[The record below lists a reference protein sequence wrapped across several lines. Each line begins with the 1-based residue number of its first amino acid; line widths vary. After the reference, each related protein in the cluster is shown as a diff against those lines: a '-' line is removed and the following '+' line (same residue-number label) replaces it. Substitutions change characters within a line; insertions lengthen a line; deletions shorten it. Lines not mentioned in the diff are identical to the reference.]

1 MSKSVNGGASG
12 PATVYAPDTGWYSDA
27 AHLNGSGTA
36 MPTTVGTHVF
46 SITCT
51 GPSGTTPVQSIAHT
65 VTASCPMGITQT
77 STGTCTSPSAPT
89 AGISHQPSV
98 ATVTGFPVTIGW
110 SSKNA
115 TSCSMSKSVNGGA
128 SGPATVYAPD
138 TGWYSD
144 AAHLNGSGTAMPTV
158 VGTHVFSITCT
169 GPSGTTPVQSIAHTV
184 TASCPIATTQTSTGT
199 CTSPSGPTAG
209 ISHQPSVA
217 TVTGFPVT
225 IGWSSKNATSC
236 SMSKSVN
243 GGASGPATVYAPD
256 TGWYSDAA
264 HLNGSGTAMPTTVG
278 THVFSITCTGPSGTT
293 PVQSIAH
300 TVTASCPMGI
310 TQTSTGTCTSPSAPT
325 ITSISPTSAKAGDT
339 ITVIGKNLY
348 GGSFSSV
355 PFTLSGGTTGT
366 VNGTA
371 KTVDMSGSYF
381 TFVVPSNFSVGTT
394 YTVAVDSGKS
404 SKTFTVI
411 SGTTTV
417 APPPISNVKAYVSSS
432 PNGPWV
438 QNGSVASNQTLYI
451 KTTGLDKSIPP
462 KACAGNSS
470 ACAMVSS
477 FREYTSA
484 EWGTSTTEVIT
495 SSAAGVW
502 PIGTYY
508 GYLYYSA
515 TGIQQIPGG
524 SFTVTVPTTTIAPTI
539 TSLLPAS
546 GKIGT
551 MIGIYGS
558 GFTSSNDIYFNW
570 SLIASNVV
578 ATNLGLGFT
587 VPSFFANSCPS
598 GYCANSVTPGN
609 YSVQVVNTNGKSNMV
624 TFTVTSGTTSPI
636 TPVISSVSPTSVKA
650 GDTIT
655 VYGSNLYGN
664 NWTSVPFTLDGA
676 AGTASSVNLYGTSFT
691 FVVPSTMSAGTHTVA
706 VDSGKS
712 SKTFTV
718 TAPISLSPGT
728 TQTASVGNAITSA
741 MGGVSAPT
749 ASFSYEWS
757 HDLQIG
763 SPYFEDVKALQM
775 ALTFQDLYRDEI
787 TGGFYNQTYLAVKA
801 FQQKYGIEA
810 TGFVGPMTRSK
821 LNALY

>member
-1 MSKSVNGGASG
+1 
-12 PATVYAPDTGWYSDA
+12 
-27 AHLNGSGTA
+27 
-36 MPTTVGTHVF
+36 
-46 SITCT
+46 
-51 GPSGTTPVQSIAHT
+51 
-65 VTASCPMGITQT
+65 
-77 STGTCTSPSAPT
+77 
-89 AGISHQPSV
+89 
-98 ATVTGFPVTIGW
+98 
-110 SSKNA
+110 
-115 TSCSMSKSVNGGA
+115 
-128 SGPATVYAPD
+128 
-138 TGWYSD
+138 
-144 AAHLNGSGTAMPTV
+144 
-158 VGTHVFSITCT
+158 
-169 GPSGTTPVQSIAHTV
+169 
-184 TASCPIATTQTSTGT
+184 
-199 CTSPSGPTAG
+199 
-209 ISHQPSVA
+209 
-217 TVTGFPVT
+217 
-225 IGWSSKNATSC
+225 
-236 SMSKSVN
+236 
-243 GGASGPATVYAPD
+243 
-256 TGWYSDAA
+256 
-264 HLNGSGTAMPTTVG
+264 
-278 THVFSITCTGPSGTT
+278 
-293 PVQSIAH
+293 
-300 TVTASCPMGI
+300 
-310 TQTSTGTCTSPSAPT
+310 
-325 ITSISPTSAKAGDT
+325 
-339 ITVIGKNLY
+339 
-348 GGSFSSV
+348 
-355 PFTLSGGTTGT
+355 
-366 VNGTA
+366 
-371 KTVDMSGSYF
+371 MSGSYF

-712 SKTFTV
+712 SKTFTL
-718 TAPISLSPGT
+718 TSGGT
-728 TQTASVGNAITSA
+728 
-741 MGGVSAPT
+741 APT
-749 ASFSYEWS
+749 ASLTINKGDGHGTLANPVEIAEGESNTKTWGSTGGTAWSSSYSFSQDPRSSVTCSQSSGTRTWEAS
-757 HDLQIG
+757 TANGSTVGNIG
-763 SPYFEDVKALQM
+763 SSSNVGCIA
-775 ALTFQDLYRDEI
+775 TI
-787 TGGFYNQTYLAVKA
+787 TYTVTNA
-801 FQQKYGIEA
+801 YG
-810 TGFVGPMTRSK
+810 SK
-821 LNALY
+821 S